1 MLARFEP
8 DLPTA
13 VPADLA
19 DLAGPMGHG
28 GQAGRRSSAG
38 SGQAGR
44 VLWGNEMGRDKT
56 PDIGGLNQR
65 QLRVGERLRHVLAE
79 LFARGAVH
87 DPVLAE
93 TTLTISEVRI
103 TRDLRQATVYVIEL
117 GGDLR
122 PEVQKALV
130 RATPYLR
137 GEVARQSN
145 LKYAP
150 NLTFR
155 VDETFAESSRI
166 DRLLDEARQGR
177 PGDGED
183 SLG

>member
-1 MLARFEP
+1 LHARSE
-8 DLPTA
+8 PTA
-13 VPADLA
+13 SVALFSRLQPARGCVA
-19 DLAGPMGHG
+19 KRAEAGP
-28 GQAGRRSSAG
+28 
-38 SGQAGR
+38 GR
-44 VLWGNEMGRDKT
+44 VLWGSKMGRDRT
-56 PDIGGLNQR
+56 PDNGGLNQR
-65 QLRVGERLRHVLAE
+65 QLRVGERLRHVLAG
-79 LFARGAVH
+79 LFSRGAVH

-93 TTLTISEVRI
+93 TPLTISEVRV

-117 GGDLR
+117 GGDLS
-122 PEVQKALV
+122 PEVQKALE

-166 DRLLDEARQGR
+166 DRLLNEAKRISSKD
-177 PGDGED
+177 GDDG
-183 SLG
+183 LG